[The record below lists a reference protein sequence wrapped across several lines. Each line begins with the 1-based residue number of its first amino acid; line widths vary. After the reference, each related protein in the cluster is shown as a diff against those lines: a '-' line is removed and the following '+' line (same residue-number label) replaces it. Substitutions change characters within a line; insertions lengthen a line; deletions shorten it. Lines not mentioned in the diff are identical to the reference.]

1 MDMAIIRMGIIGRT
15 LTITMGGLHSIGP
28 EAIDITATIV
38 TITTTGIKV
47 GDVGLDPLSWLV
59 IRASS
64 FFLQKQ
70 VLAGRNPLID
80 PLGMLRSCQI
90 WATQSVSL

>member
-1 MDMAIIRMGIIGRT
+1 MATRATMDMAIIPIRIIGRT

-47 GDVGLDPLSWLV
+47 
-59 IRASS
+59 
-64 FFLQKQ
+64 
-70 VLAGRNPLID
+70 
-80 PLGMLRSCQI
+80 
-90 WATQSVSL
+90 T

>member
-1 MDMAIIRMGIIGRT
+1 MATRATMDMAIIRIRIIGRT

-38 TITTTGIKV
+38 TITTAGIKS
-47 GDVGLDPLSWLV
+47 DVRLNPLGWLV

-64 FFLQKQ
+64 FFLRKQ
-70 VLAGRNPLID
+70 VLLPATPLSI
-80 PLGMLRSCQI
+80 PWG
-90 WATQSVSL
+90 